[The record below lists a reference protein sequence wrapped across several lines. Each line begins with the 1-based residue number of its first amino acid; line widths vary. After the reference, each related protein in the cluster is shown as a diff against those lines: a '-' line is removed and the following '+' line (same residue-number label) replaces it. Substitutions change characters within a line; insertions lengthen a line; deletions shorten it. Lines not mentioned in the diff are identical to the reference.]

1 MNQQLILLAFLYF
14 LNGIPYGLHTK
25 LIPLKLREQQYNL
38 SSISLFQMLSLPW
51 LLKCLVTPYF
61 ENSTSRKKKWWILI
75 CLFIILMSIVVVNGN
90 ITTNSPIV
98 LIVALFTNSCFAAL
112 FDINVDSLLLSWVQ
126 STQDIGRFNIMQ
138 VVAYKTGVVF
148 TSAIRSVTGD
158 FNDVIIVVQFIYI
171 GAIVLIYFFRI
182 HVPNRN
188 DNQED
193 EKKAVAIETNKQTSS
208 YLDILITKG
217 TLATIIFCLCYKFS
231 EKGFTSMSA
240 MFLYDQKINIENIS
254 FVRGVVSQLF
264 SITGSV
270 IGGLVDQSKS
280 FNLSAAIFV
289 RCIIMLLQ
297 TLYIT
302 MATNINMVIFSCTD
316 VILYFSSGFIT
327 TRTFSIMMMNS
338 TISLKSGLQ
347 NTHYALL
354 AAAELFGKLSIEIL
368 SGTLASFM
376 GYNYF
381 LQSCVTLDL
390 ILFLYTTRYLYIVS
404 V

>member
-75 CLFIILMSIVVVNGN
+75 CLVIILMSIVVVNGN
-90 ITTNSPIV
+90 ITTNSPVV

-171 GAIVLIYFFRI
+171 GAIVVIFFFRI

-193 EKKAVAIETNKQTSS
+193 EKKAVAIDTNKQTSS
-208 YLDILITKG
+208 YLDIIITKG

-254 FVRGVVSQLF
+254 FARGVVSQLF

-270 IGGLVDQSKS
+270 IV
-280 FNLSAAIFV
+280 
-289 RCIIMLLQ
+289 
-297 TLYIT
+297 
-302 MATNINMVIFSCTD
+302 
-316 VILYFSSGFIT
+316 
-327 TRTFSIMMMNS
+327 S
-338 TISLKSGLQ
+338 T
-347 NTHYALL
+347 
-354 AAAELFGKLSIEIL
+354 
-368 SGTLASFM
+368 
-376 GYNYF
+376 
-381 LQSCVTLDL
+381 
-390 ILFLYTTRYLYIVS
+390 
-404 V
+404 